1 MSVQHKPHRRRA
13 VWGIMTPPPPPL
25 LFVSTSQQR
34 IWYTVLLY
42 TVLLLYTLYTYMVTL
57 AYVPFTHSAH
67 SACPP
72 MLYPPRGHG
81 TASPT
86 PALGQLWP
94 AGHATHAVDLGPD
107 RDPAPQTM
115 GSTFI
120 DRDGTGTWERGREWE
135 RERDGALQGVT
146 RAVCRDGASKVKGE
160 EVSRVRR

>member
-1 MSVQHKPHRRRA
+1 LGYNDSSSSSS
-13 VWGIMTPPPPPL
+13 L

-34 IWYTVLLY
+34 PLYTVLLY
-42 TVLLLYTLYTYMVTL
+42 TVLLLYTLYTLYTYMVTL

-120 DRDGTGTWERGREWE
+120 DRDGNGTWEWE
-135 RERDGALQGVT
+135 RGMGMGKGRCVT
-146 RAVCRDGASKVKGE
+146 RAVCRDGASKVEGE